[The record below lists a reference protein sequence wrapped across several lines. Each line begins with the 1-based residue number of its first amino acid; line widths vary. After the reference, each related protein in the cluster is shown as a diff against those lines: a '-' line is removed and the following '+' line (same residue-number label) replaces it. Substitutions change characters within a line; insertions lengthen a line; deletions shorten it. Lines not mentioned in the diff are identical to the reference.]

1 MKKLLLITLIMG
13 ISQAQAAPPLQYV
26 CKDHG
31 KKLTLLLDDVNNTLT
46 WKGVT
51 YSIKEIECGKAG
63 WHAEKGG
70 VGFDFCTAT
79 KGVADFDFNGSLVT
93 CDMKR

>member
-1 MKKLLLITLIMG
+1 MKKLLLIALALG
-13 ISQAQAAPPLQYV
+13 VAQAQASTLDYV
-26 CKDHG
+26 CKEG
-31 KKLTLLLDDVNNTLT
+31 KTRSMVKVDETQNTLS

-51 YSIKEIECGKAG
+51 YSIKVAEDCGRYG
-63 WHAEKGG
+63 WHAEKDG

-79 KGVADFDFNGSLVT
+79 KGVADFEFNGKTVI